1 LLFLVSDMRHPY
13 RDLARN
19 WSVLDRDCAAKT
31 RHDIEWDDHRWNGC
45 ASSSLR

>member
-1 LLFLVSDMRHPY
+1 MGIWRE
-13 RDLARN
+13 N

-45 ASSSLR
+45 ASSSLAVK